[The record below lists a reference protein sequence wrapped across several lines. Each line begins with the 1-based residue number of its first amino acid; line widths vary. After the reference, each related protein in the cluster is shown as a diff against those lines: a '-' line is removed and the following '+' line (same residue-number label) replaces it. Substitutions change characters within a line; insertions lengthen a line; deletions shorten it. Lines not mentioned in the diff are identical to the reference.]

1 VFSIG
6 LLAFGIWM
14 YWIGGANDNTTL
26 ILTLNDYLDTF
37 NDNTNNNKTS
47 TSNARLNDNTVT

>member
-1 VFSIG
+1 MIM
-6 LLAFGIWM
+6 AI
-14 YWIGGANDNTTL
+14 IIHHINNDNKTL

-47 TSNARLNDNTVT
+47 TSSARLNDNTVT